1 MKALNKHFAL
11 TVLKRILDLGIGV
24 YLILIPIIIVTGG
37 FKVDLLGISIKAHH
51 IYTPLRFLVPLIL
64 IRLII
69 TVEIKSFILLLCSVF
84 VSLLGAELALRIWN
98 PPMAK
103 PHMAQIHR
111 ASPIF
116 DWELVPG
123 SSGIGGF
130 GETYRINSAGFRDI
144 EHERERRPGIFRIMV
159 IGDSFTFGP
168 SVNLE
173 DTYPKQLERILK
185 DSHIRCEVINCGV
198 IGYDMWQHFE
208 MLKRKVLP
216 HQPDL
221 VILGLFLNDI
231 TDPIPPYKKGTGQWK
246 GTNPFEPEGPSEI
259 MKHFSLWNYL
269 WNLNYWFETKYRYRR
284 GHAYLQG
291 IEKRK
296 QKFGPGTHKNKWRK
310 IMVGKLEKQEYEE
323 FKEALNAF
331 VVTAKSG
338 GASVLVAMIPDAA
351 QLHDPGKQAV
361 NRFLERSCLE
371 AGAPFVDTT
380 PGLEK
385 QKDPRP
391 LYLFPKDPHNSPK
404 GYRLIAQTIADKIR
418 KNGLLTSQKRE

>member
-1 MKALNKHFAL
+1 MI
-11 TVLKRILDLGIGV
+11 LKRILDLGIGI

-37 FKVDLLGISIKAHH
+37 FKVNLLGVFIKAHH

-84 VSLLGAELALRIWN
+84 MSLLGAELALRIWN

-103 PHMAQIHR
+103 PQMAQIHR

-123 SSGIGGF
+123 AIGRGGF
-130 GETYRINSAGFRDI
+130 GATYQINSAGFRDA
-144 EHERERRPGIFRIMV
+144 EHELKKPSGKNRIMV

-173 DTYPKQLERILK
+173 DTYPKQLERILN
-185 DSHIRCEVINCGV
+185 DSNIRCEVINCGV
-198 IGYDMWQHFE
+198 IGYDMWQHIE

-231 TDPIPPYKKGTGQWK
+231 TDPVPPYKKGAGEWK
-246 GTNPFEPEGPSEI
+246 ERNPFEPEGTSEI
-259 MKHFSLWNYL
+259 MRHFFLWNYF
-269 WNLNYWFETKYRYRR
+269 WNLNYRFETKYRYRR

-291 IEKRK
+291 IDKRNK
-296 QKFGPGTHKNKWRK
+296 KFGPGTHKSKWRK
-310 IMVGKLEKQEYEE
+310 IMYGKLEKQEYEE
-323 FKEALNAF
+323 FKDALNEF
-331 VVTAKSG
+331 VLTAKSDG
-338 GASVLVAMIPDAA
+338 TSVLVAMIPDAA

-361 NRFLERSCLE
+361 NRFVEQSCLE
-371 AGAPFVDTT
+371 TGAPFVDTT

-385 QKDPRP
+385 EKDPRP
-391 LYLFPKDPHNSPK
+391 LYLFPKEPHNSPE

-418 KNGLLTSQKRE
+418 EIGLLTSQKKK